1 VHVGDEVEQYI
12 VGLIR
17 ATRERPDVE
26 LGASPRAA
34 VALYRVAQAAA
45 ALAGRSFV
53 MPDDVKSVVG
63 PVLEHRVVVDPDRG
77 LHGLTAHD
85 VIEEISQRV
94 AAPPFDE
101 TAQ

>member
-1 VHVGDEVEQYI
+1 MHVSDEVERYI
-12 VGLIR
+12 VGLVR

-45 ALAGRSFV
+45 ALAGRDFV
-53 MPDDVKSVVG
+53 MPDDVKSIAG
-63 PVLEHRVVVDPDRG
+63 AVLEHRLVVDPDRS

-85 VIEEISQRV
+85 VVEEICQKV
-94 AAPPFDE
+94 AAPPYDE
-101 TAQ
+101 TT